1 MHYMAFGNQ
10 SAAAAEIRTHIQL
23 ATTGLVQGSVLG
35 VGVTQTL
42 PLVPGRSYEIPVP
55 VTAGQTLSMLTS
67 GRDSYDT
74 ILVLIAPDGTPVLG
88 SGDYKQY
95 FAGFQWVA
103 PTSGMYRVWVTL
115 FESVNAAHLV
125 VSRR

>member
-67 GRDSYDT
+67 SRDSYDT

-88 SGDYKQY
+88 AVTTNSTLQDSSGWLRR
-95 FAGFQWVA
+95 AA
-103 PTSGMYRVWVTL
+103 CTESGSL
-115 FESVNAAHLV
+115 CLKA
-125 VSRR
+125 